1 MSKGRWTF
9 LQGQQPSNTIGQT
22 GLPSHVCSQYSDDT
36 ALLGGELLRLMAMT
50 RAESSPDGINCH
62 VSVTKLK
69 DIGCGLTWRRMKSIR
84 SASPRHT
91 LLSTQLYREKLS
103 VCAVSTAIPG
113 HVTNDDLSI
122 TLYSMHEVNE
132 NKL

>member
-1 MSKGRWTF
+1 
-9 LQGQQPSNTIGQT
+9 
-22 GLPSHVCSQYSDDT
+22 
-36 ALLGGELLRLMAMT
+36 MA

-84 SASPRHT
+84 STSPRHA

-103 VCAVSTAIPG
+103 VCAVSITTPG
-113 HVTNDDLSI
+113 HETDDDLSI
-122 TLYSMHEVNE
+122 PLYTRGHEVNE